1 MKVPSTEYKIAQK
14 DGKMVL
20 DLHESLRKEVGT
32 KQYHLLIQSVNIDD
46 ESQIASQVI
55 SKQLNVEVVEGLDQC
70 VKYNQFNF
78 SIDDNILSQDYF

>member
-46 ESQIASQVI
+46 ES
-55 SKQLNVEVVEGLDQC
+55 
-70 VKYNQFNF
+70 
-78 SIDDNILSQDYF
+78 